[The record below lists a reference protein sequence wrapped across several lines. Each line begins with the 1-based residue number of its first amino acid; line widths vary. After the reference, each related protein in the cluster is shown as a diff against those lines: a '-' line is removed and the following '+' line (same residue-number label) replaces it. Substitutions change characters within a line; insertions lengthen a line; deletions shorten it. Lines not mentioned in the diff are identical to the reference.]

1 VTEGEEAMTPDKL
14 LRLYP
19 RETLRWLRRRLR
31 LTQLDIGLLAGTGGR
46 SVARWEA
53 RRVGISPRYRAR
65 LAALLAPHLATPQGA
80 AFARSLGRGQAAGG
94 G

>member
-1 VTEGEEAMTPDKL
+1 MDADEL

-19 RETLRWLRRRLR
+19 RETLHWLRRRLG
-31 LTQLDIGLLAGTGGR
+31 LSQLDIGLLAGTGSR

-65 LAALLAPHLATPQGA
+65 LAALLAPHLATPEGE
-80 AFARSLGRGQAAGG
+80 AFLQSLRRGEASEG
-94 G
+94 